1 MEIIKVVPRGYC
13 QGVVR
18 AIQIAKKTAETY
30 PGRNICMLGMI
41 VHNRFVVEEC
51 AVNELR
57 ETARHDGR
65 DEHFLGRRIRRDIQ
79 LV

>member
-51 AVNELR
+51 EKIGIRCLEASGKTRLELL
-57 ETARHDGR
+57 DQ
-65 DEHFLGRRIRRDIQ
+65 IQ
-79 LV
+79 E